1 MLRGMEEGRGSG
13 FKATAVE
20 AERPQATDD
29 SHNTAGITPH
39 QFRSQHCHR
48 DTSTADGGVSK
59 TKSLQKFRSDTG
71 RRTGIHTNRH
81 MSENTRFSADKQVR
95 RVRKNARA
103 GGGGCHLS

>member
-1 MLRGMEEGRGSG
+1 MLWGMEEGGG
-13 FKATAVE
+13 GGCKATAVE
-20 AERPQATDD
+20 AERPQATGD
-29 SHNTAGITPH
+29 SHNTAGITPR
-39 QFRSQHCHR
+39 QFQSQRRHH

-59 TKSLQKFRSDTG
+59 TKSLQKVRSDTG

-81 MSENTRFSADKQVR
+81 MSENMRFSADKQIW